1 MEQRPS
7 ASLPRTHLLRWLT
20 RADHHELE
28 EIRTLL
34 TATFLHRTAVVVF
47 GSVNVMVLA
56 AITLLHTGAI
66 WPLVWLLGDMLL
78 LIVRLLLIRACQ
90 NGRPLGA
97 TGPIDALLATGLLWT
112 FDMGLGCAA
121 CAMTTDILL
130 VALAAIHVTGISA
143 GIAARNAAV
152 PRFATIQILLCG
164 TPFTVAA
171 TTLLSHSLWILAL
184 ETPVFMAAMR
194 SVLQRPDCDTIALIR
209 AERQNTFLAFH
220 DALTGLPN
228 RVRFNE
234 QLVCILNETPSS
246 ALSATNCRALSRS
259 GRV

>member
-1 MEQRPS
+1 MSWSWQR
-7 ASLPRTHLLRWLT
+7 SLSSTPAR
-20 RADHHELE
+20 
-28 EIRTLL
+28 
-34 TATFLHRTAVVVF
+34 F
-47 GSVNVMVLA
+47 GRF
-56 AITLLHTGAI
+56 
-66 WPLVWLLGDMLL
+66 VWLLGDMLL

-130 VALAAIHVTGISA
+130 VALAAIHVTRNQCRHCGAQCRCFLGSRRYRSCSA
-143 GIAARNAAV
+143 VYPFHCRRNDAPLPQPLDTGARDA
-152 PRFATIQILLCG
+152 C
-164 TPFTVAA
+164 
-171 TTLLSHSLWILAL
+171 
-184 ETPVFMAAMR
+184 FMAAMC
-194 SVLQRPDCDTIALIR
+194 SVLQRQYCDTIALIR

-234 QLVCILNETPSS
+234 QLLCILKETPSS
-246 ALSATNCRALSRS
+246 LLERHQTAVLYLDLDGFKAINGLYRCTPQATRCCARYRARPISGHAEKASASRM
-259 GRV
+259 GGDEFAIF